1 MADNVVAKSAN
12 PTDISAENQRASVDH
27 NATNPSLSL
36 TDNDPLAETSPAVR
50 HEKEVINLVNGVPR
64 YLLAFGLIC
73 SVFCVSAS
81 GFRGERRDLQL
92 RKSYK

>member
-12 PTDISAENQRASVDH
+12 PTDISAENERATLDH
-27 NATNPSLSL
+27 NATNPSLSI
-36 TDNDPLAETSPAVR
+36 TDNDPLAEASPTVS

-73 SVFCVSAS
+73 SVFCVSAG
-81 GFRGERRDLQL
+81 GFRG
-92 RKSYK
+92 